1 MENKNPNQQKLNTRF
16 LQSFQKNVLK
26 IFQKTAMVTKLG
38 KVLVKLLIQW
48 SVCQTTKL
56 AYNGG
61 TFQLKTFRCT
71 VMLKLPVVMV
81 DVLLQSDAAHHTINI
96 RIHGLKKTSTC
107 KNHWDLKPINY
118 KINFN
123 QYPKKSKNKKKIKY

>member
-26 IFQKTAMVTKLG
+26 IFQKRKIRQ
-38 KVLVKLLIQW
+38 VKILKSLNIQ
-48 SVCQTTKL
+48 
-56 AYNGG
+56 
-61 TFQLKTFRCT
+61 
-71 VMLKLPVVMV
+71 
-81 DVLLQSDAAHHTINI
+81 
-96 RIHGLKKTSTC
+96 IHGLKKTSTC

-123 QYPKKSKNKKKIKY
+123 QYPKKFKNKKKIKY